1 MSPFNSVLLIV
12 FGVIFYMMWVDQNV
26 TDYIVLVFKLVNI
39 NIQRFLW
46 MIKYHPNNFVTT
58 YFQNRKYDEIAK
70 KLERELNSKDS

>member
-1 MSPFNSVLLIV
+1 MSPFNSVLIIV

-26 TDYIVLVFKLVNI
+26 ADYIVLVFKLVNI

-58 YFQNRKYDEIAK
+58 YFHNRKYDKIAK
-70 KLERELNSKDS
+70 ELERELNSKDS

>member
-26 TDYIVLVFKLVNI
+26 ADYLTLVFKMINI

-70 KLERELNSKDS
+70 ELERELNSKDS